1 MAPKWELTFDA
12 SLDERQRE
20 ADGAKQLIG
29 TGTLEVK
36 AKADHL
42 LTVHTAR
49 RAAQIA
55 PDRPRRA
62 SQKNA
67 PSQAIENANA
77 LPGRRASGERARA
90 KRIKC
95 QLICGEKVLNQTHA
109 H

>member
-77 LPGRRASGERARA
+77 LPGAASERRASAGKAY
-90 KRIKC
+90 
-95 QLICGEKVLNQTHA
+95 KVPVDMR
-109 H
+109 